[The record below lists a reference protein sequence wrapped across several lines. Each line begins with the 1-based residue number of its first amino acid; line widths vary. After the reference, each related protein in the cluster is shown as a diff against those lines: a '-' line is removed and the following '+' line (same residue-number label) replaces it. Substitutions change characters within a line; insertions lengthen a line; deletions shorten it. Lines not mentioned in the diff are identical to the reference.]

1 MRCRT
6 EEEAEMAGE
15 VPDVD
20 AAEIVALSGCSQSWH
35 ARALPTKKAAY
46 AS

>member
-1 MRCRT
+1 MRCRI

-20 AAEIVALSGCSQSWH
+20 AAEIAALSGCTQSWH
-35 ARALPTKKAAY
+35 AQALPTKKATY